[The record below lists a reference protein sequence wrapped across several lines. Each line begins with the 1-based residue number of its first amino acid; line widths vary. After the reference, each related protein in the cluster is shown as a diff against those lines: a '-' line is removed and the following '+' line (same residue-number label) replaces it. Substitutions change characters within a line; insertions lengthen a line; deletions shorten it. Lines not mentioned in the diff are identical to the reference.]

1 MVIDIRRGEGART
14 PPPKSRSKSF
24 QGTPDTPLVARRS
37 DRIRKQMVERVK
49 DGEAITTPRGSSIH
63 ALLPK
68 HLELFAPASPRR
80 VEMDQLKRRL
90 QFKAGSRSSIMLTDV
105 YKTIERREKMKEYQE
120 YQRGKRNSAQFKSR
134 GLSLPA
140 ISKTREVS
148 VLTPTK
154 EGEAPKVQFVARRNL
169 RPRPLKATTNDITDL
184 LPTESQR
191 GSIEKRRSQYKRV
204 KSHSSLDFTNWKD
217 RDEEWRAQR
226 LANYMS
232 SSKVA
237 RESTMFKKRKLEL
250 CGWGNAQ
257 RNLGNYLSICWDYN
271 SDLDA
276 DKDQTVGDY
285 DHRILTRS
293 NSEGATLETGVIY
306 YPQTQ
311 EDSENEY
318 LNGYCFTI
326 QSELALKY
334 EPAQQ
339 VLFEQAS
346 ALVNASFL
354 QYNMDL
360 SLDSSLDDEFTLDLF
375 VSSAPSKDMSLIRVR
390 GVTQFIFMK
399 AYIYVDKICVAF
411 EHQKTGIGA
420 FLMKRLYNI
429 ARKRNKDVLLYAL
442 GPVVNIYKKWGFE
455 YCKEWPPIEG
465 DIGAIMRKRIRTEGV
480 EDQYVGLEW
489 DGTSFSQGSK
499 AKTPPAKTSTA
510 KTSTAA

>member
-1 MVIDIRRGEGART
+1 M
-14 PPPKSRSKSF
+14 
-24 QGTPDTPLVARRS
+24 
-37 DRIRKQMVERVK
+37 
-49 DGEAITTPRGSSIH
+49 
-63 ALLPK
+63 
-68 HLELFAPASPRR
+68 
-80 VEMDQLKRRL
+80 
-90 QFKAGSRSSIMLTDV
+90 
-105 YKTIERREKMKEYQE
+105 
-120 YQRGKRNSAQFKSR
+120 
-134 GLSLPA
+134 SLPA
-140 ISKTREVS
+140 ISKTREIS

-154 EGEAPKVQFVARRNL
+154 EGEAPKVEFVVRRNL
-169 RPRPLKATTNDITDL
+169 RPRPLKATASDITDL
-184 LPTESQR
+184 LPQESRR

-204 KSHSSLDFTNWKD
+204 KSHNSLDFTNWKD

-237 RESTMFKKRKLEL
+237 RESTMFKKRKRKFMHVWVMQPMGRDHQGIVFVLTLMSLVEL

-276 DKDQTVGDY
+276 DKDQTVADY

-293 NSEGATLETGVIY
+293 NAEGATLETGVIY

-346 ALVNASFL
+346 ALVHASFL

-375 VSSAPSKDMSLIRVR
+375 VSSAPSKDMSQIRVR

-399 AYIYVDKICVAF
+399 AYIYVDKICVAY

-429 ARKRNKDVLLYAL
+429 AKKRNKDVLLYAL

-480 EDQYVGLEW
+480 EDHYVGLEW
-489 DGTSFSQGSK
+489 DGASFSQGSK
-499 AKTPPAKTSTA
+499 GAAKTTT

>member
-1 MVIDIRRGEGART
+1 MTI
-14 PPPKSRSKSF
+14 
-24 QGTPDTPLVARRS
+24 GTPDLPGTPIVQQRRS

-63 ALLPK
+63 ALFPD
-68 HLELFAPASPRR
+68 HVELLAPPSPRR
-80 VEMDQLKRRL
+80 AELDQVKRRL
-90 QFKAGSRSSIMLTDV
+90 QFKSGARSKLMLTDV
-105 YKTIERREKMKEYQE
+105 YKRIERGEKMREFHE
-120 YQRGKRNSAQFKSR
+120 HQRGKRNNAQLKSR

-169 RPRPLKATTNDITDL
+169 RPRPVKPATSDISDL
-184 LPTESQR
+184 LGSEGQR
-191 GSIEKRRSQYKRV
+191 WSLQKRKSQYKRT

-217 RDEEWRAQR
+217 RDDAWRNQR
-226 LANYMS
+226 IANYMS
-232 SSKVA
+232 TSKVA

-271 SDLDA
+271 ADLDA
-276 DKDQTVGDY
+276 DKDQVIAYY
-285 DHRILTRS
+285 DHRILNRC
-293 NSEGATLETGVIY
+293 NADGAMVEAGVIY
-306 YPQTQ
+306 YPQKM
-311 EDSENEY
+311 EDAKNIY

-334 EPAQQ
+334 EHAQQ
-339 VLFEQAS
+339 VLFDQAS
-346 ALVNASFL
+346 ALVRDSFL

-375 VSSAPSKDMSLIRVR
+375 VSSAPSDDMSEIRVR

-399 AYIYVDKICVAF
+399 AYIYIDKICVGHQ
-411 EHQKTGIGA
+411 HQKTGIGA
-420 FLMKRLYNI
+420 FLMQRLYTI
-429 ARKRNKDVLLYAL
+429 AQKRNKDILLYAL

-465 DIGAIMRKRIRTEGV
+465 DIGAIMRKRIRTDGV
-480 EDQYVGLEW
+480 VDQYVGLEW
-489 DGTSFSQGSK
+489 DGTSFSRGDK
-499 AKTPPAKTSTA
+499 ARATTT
-510 KTSTAA
+510 TTR